1 MPSISISFHA
11 GTNTSISHN
20 NRLHL
25 SGNPNIDSTRTHQ
38 NITYV
43 KKDIRTLYAEEFGQ
57 AVAEY
62 NTKQKRNDRKI
73 NDYYSKILH
82 DKKTH
87 HQRELIVAVGKSTD
101 LDFTHHADR
110 KKQILDHYM
119 KHFQERNPNL
129 KVYNAVM
136 HLDEG
141 NPHLHINYVPVFE
154 SKRGLKKRVGHDKAL
169 EQQGLKNFEEW
180 RLRETYEIET
190 YMKKEFYL
198 NRRFEGSHKHL
209 SVKEYKVLE
218 EEIEEL
224 RELKNSLK
232 DEVAEYTDNL
242 EALKQ
247 EIPMKKTVLGDIKL
261 KEADFE
267 SFHEMVK
274 VAQAHH
280 YQLNHFHSKT
290 AELERREKKIAL
302 KEKELKERETQVTLR
317 ELEEP
322 LQKIRSE
329 LISTQQ
335 DKAQLEKENQTLKQT
350 VTEQSN
356 ELQQKNEFIKQLYS
370 LSGTMINLLRL
381 TLEKNP
387 NLTMSYS
394 FRSFISTFEEQTK
407 GTMVKI
413 RKFFTRENEFEA
425 SDQVSKFLSKKE
437 IQSRIKQSYDKKI
450 QLSVEADYYAEQKK
464 KKTQKRDY
472 GMER

>member
-1 MPSISISFHA
+1 MSISFHA
-11 GTNTSISHN
+11 GTTTSISHN

-25 SGNPNIDSTRTHQ
+25 SGNPNIDATRTHK

-43 KKDIRTLYAEEFGQ
+43 KKDIRLLYAEEFGA

-62 NTKQKRNDRKI
+62 NAKQKRNDRKI
-73 NDYYSKILH
+73 DDYYSKILH

-101 LDFTHHADR
+101 LDFTHSSDC
-110 KKQILDHYM
+110 KQEILDYYM

-198 NRRFEGSHKHL
+198 NRHFEGSHKHL
-209 SVKEYKVLE
+209 SVKEYKVLG
-218 EEIEEL
+218 EEIKEL
-224 RELKNSLK
+224 RELKNNLK
-232 DEVAEYTDNL
+232 DEIIEYTDNL
-242 EALKQ
+242 DALKQ
-247 EIPMKKTVLGDIKL
+247 DIPMKKTVLGDVKL
-261 KEADFE
+261 KEHDFE

-290 AELERREKKIAL
+290 AELERREKKIAS
-302 KEKELKERETQVTLR
+302 KERELNEREKKITLR

-335 DKAQLEKENQTLKQT
+335 ERTKLEKENQALKQT
-350 VTEQSN
+350 VTQQGK

-381 TLEKNP
+381 TIEKNP
-387 NLTMSYS
+387 NLNISYS
-394 FRSFISTFEEQTK
+394 FRSFISMFEEQTK

-413 RKFFTRENEFEA
+413 RKFFTHEDEFEA
-425 SDQVSKFLSKKE
+425 YDRVDKFLSKKE
-437 IQSRIKQSYDKKI
+437 INSRIKQSYDKKI
-450 QLSVEADYYAEQKK
+450 QTSVEAEYYYEQKK